1 VGGLEGVPLLK
12 KDQGKVWAQEV
23 DEEEEEG
30 WGWWGSAWLLGVEVE
45 GLDEKPWNI
54 RVES

>member
-1 VGGLEGVPLLK
+1 MGGLEGVPLLK